1 MKGTKHKRKTLPEQC
16 LIKNY
21 RLKEDDVIVGER
33 IVTFGSLGRVKSLEA
48 GLRKRKYGFG
58 FGFGTFK
65 EKLLP
70 IKKKKSCLI
79 YIQSKEEKKSVISVF
94 PFREKGG

>member
-70 IKKKKSCLI
+70 IKKKKKLLDL
-79 YIQSKEEKKSVISVF
+79 YTK
-94 PFREKGG
+94 